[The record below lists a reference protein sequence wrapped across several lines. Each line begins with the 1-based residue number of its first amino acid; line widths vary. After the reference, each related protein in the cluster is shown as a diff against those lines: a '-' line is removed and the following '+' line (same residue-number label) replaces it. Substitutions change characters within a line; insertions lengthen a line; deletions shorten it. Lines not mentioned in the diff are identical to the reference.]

1 MARRLIAGA
10 AVSIALA
17 MLALHSAKYKE
28 LNHYLA
34 EYMSGMHYIEPNTTL
49 LPIAFSRGGDTANG
63 RSLSLRIDFVLNA
76 AGYIAT
82 EKRVIDLGNY
92 EASQTNHFPILFRPE
107 LNPAVNLYYAPLDI
121 QTRELRAIP
130 TEIAG
135 YQRCPGRHIDY
146 VLLWGVRDRDR
157 DKAIPRLI
165 FKQLH
170 EAYDLIYTS
179 PQHGLMQLYRRK
191 DLNIES

>member
-1 MARRLIAGA
+1 
-10 AVSIALA
+10 
-17 MLALHSAKYKE
+17 
-28 LNHYLA
+28 
-34 EYMSGMHYIEPNTTL
+34 MHLDYAP
-49 LPIAFSRGGDTANG
+49 FDG
-63 RSLSLRIDFVLNA
+63 RS
-76 AGYIAT
+76 G
-82 EKRVIDLGNY
+82 
-92 EASQTNHFPILFRPE
+92 
-107 LNPAVNLYYAPLDI
+107 
-121 QTRELRAIP
+121 ELRAIP

-135 YQRCPGRHIDY
+135 YPQRPGRHIDY

>member
-1 MARRLIAGA
+1 MCWRTTVSHANAGREG
-10 AVSIALA
+10 VFFECLRYPHI
-17 MLALHSAKYKE
+17 
-28 LNHYLA
+28 
-34 EYMSGMHYIEPNTTL
+34 
-49 LPIAFSRGGDTANG
+49 
-63 RSLSLRIDFVLNA
+63 RSLHHSGR
-76 AGYIAT
+76 
-82 EKRVIDLGNY
+82 
-92 EASQTNHFPILFRPE
+92 E

-170 EAYDLIYTS
+170 EAYELIYTS
-179 PQHGLMQLYRRK
+179 PQRGLKQLYGRRG
-191 DLNIES
+191 LNIEP